1 VEFPVAN
8 VPGSPALSVEMSSTN
23 LLRYPRLFASFAR
36 YCLIRELGFRVN
48 FLVRCL
54 TNVVWL
60 LMLLLFFQLIYG
72 NTERIGDW
80 DRWQYLFF
88 MGVGVLLNGILE
100 TFFVE
105 NCNNLSELI
114 RTGDLDFALVKPID
128 EQFLLT
134 FQRVD
139 WAESF
144 NIFVGIGLLGVGLV
158 FTGTPLTPALLFGFA
173 ALMAAGAAIMYSLL
187 LLVAASSVWMIRNQS
202 LYEMWWYVTQFARY
216 PSEIYSKENLVGVG
230 LKFALTF
237 VLPVLLAVNMPA
249 RYGMPGK
256 TIDPFLI
263 FYLFL
268 SAVAALVASRWFF
281 RRALRAYRGAS
292 S

>member
-1 VEFPVAN
+1 
-8 VPGSPALSVEMSSTN
+8 
-23 LLRYPRLFASFAR
+23 
-36 YCLIRELGFRVN
+36 
-48 FLVRCL
+48 
-54 TNVVWL
+54 
-60 LMLLLFFQLIYG
+60 
-72 NTERIGDW
+72 
-80 DRWQYLFF
+80 
-88 MGVGVLLNGILE
+88 
-100 TFFVE
+100 
-105 NCNNLSELI
+105 
-114 RTGDLDFALVKPID
+114 
-128 EQFLLT
+128 
-134 FQRVD
+134 
-139 WAESF
+139 
-144 NIFVGIGLLGVGLV
+144 
-158 FTGTPLTPALLFGFA
+158 LTPALLFGFA
-173 ALMAAGAAIMYSLL
+173 ALMAAGVAIMYSLL

-281 RRALRAYRGAS
+281 RRALRAYRSAS